1 MRGRGRLLPVTNPVG
16 VVAPGSDSITAIG
29 PSINS
34 FDGVKNIRNEV
45 KTMDQNKKELINPLV
60 EHGSPEEMQEWL
72 TKCKTFANFHPDL
85 MNTMMAQEDNEL
97 TALAAFIEGIGL
109 PAVLKYVQ
117 LFSVIKEIANGK
129 YPIEQLFAVYAAS
142 NNTTPRSS
150 AADDPGYEED
160 YDDDDD
166 DDNDDEGWED

>member
-1 MRGRGRLLPVTNPVG
+1 
-16 VVAPGSDSITAIG
+16 
-29 PSINS
+29 
-34 FDGVKNIRNEV
+34 
-45 KTMDQNKKELINPLV
+45 MDHNKKELINPLV
-60 EHGSPEEMQEWL
+60 EHGSHEEMQEWL

-97 TALAAFIEGIGL
+97 TALVGFIEAIGL
-109 PAVLKYVQ
+109 SAVLECVQ

-129 YPIEQLFAVYAAS
+129 YPIEQLFAVYTENS
-142 NNTTPRSS
+142 NIAPRSS

-160 YDDDDD
+160 DDDDDD

>member
-1 MRGRGRLLPVTNPVG
+1 
-16 VVAPGSDSITAIG
+16 
-29 PSINS
+29 
-34 FDGVKNIRNEV
+34 
-45 KTMDQNKKELINPLV
+45 MDQNKKELINPLV